1 MGYNITKMYMYDT
14 EERIIAAAISTK
26 QTIND
31 SVFTN
36 LSGDFKYLF
45 QLYQF
50 IHPQDTDIR
59 ALEYLVNTYR

>member
-45 QLYQF
+45 QLY
-50 IHPQDTDIR
+50 
-59 ALEYLVNTYR
+59 